1 MKMKKLGRTG
11 LMVTEN
17 SFGALPIQRIDQKSA
32 VELLHMAYDAG
43 INYYDTARAYTDS
56 EEKLGAAF
64 HDRRSS
70 IVIST
75 KSQGKTKQQVLDDL
89 DTSLKN
95 LRTDYVDILQLHNI
109 ASLPDPQDPDGI
121 HAALEEARKQ
131 GKCRFIG
138 ITSHRRP
145 VAEAAAK
152 SGLYDTVQF
161 PVSHI
166 SPQEDI
172 DLIDLCGK
180 LDVGFIA
187 MKALS
192 GPFGGIKFI
201 PTGGV
206 NAQNVGEYISA
217 PFIHAVGGSWVCPK
231 ADIAAGNFEKITA
244 LCAESRRNLLGYEVA
259 HVGINTKDNDAA
271 QDVANTFGAAFGF
284 AAKGGNSSVFASTS
298 IEVMKSQYLGK
309 QGHLAVRANQIDIAV
324 ADLKK
329 GFQVDMETAKY
340 KGDRMIAVYL
350 KNEIGGFAIHLL
362 QK

>member
-192 GPFGGIKFI
+192 GGLITCAQAAYAFFQQIPNAVPIWGIQKKEELQQFLDC
-201 PTGGV
+201 
-206 NAQNVGEYISA
+206 AQQGITMTPELQ
-217 PFIHAVGGSWVCPK
+217 AVIEK
-231 ADIAAGNFEKITA
+231 DRKELAGNF
-244 LCAESRRNLLGYEVA
+244 CRGCGYCMPCP
-259 HVGINTKDNDAA
+259 VGIEINSCARMSLMIRRAPQAA
-271 QDVANTFGAAFGF
+271 QLTDKAQAMMKKIEDCLHCGKCE
-284 AAKGGNSSVFASTS
+284 AKCPYGLDTPRLLEENYQDYREILA
-298 IEVMKSQYLGK
+298 GK
-309 QGHLAVRANQIDIAV
+309 
-324 ADLKK
+324 
-329 GFQVDMETAKY
+329 
-340 KGDRMIAVYL
+340 MI
-350 KNEIGGFAIHLL
+350 
-362 QK
+362 

>member
-192 GPFGGIKFI
+192 GGLITCAQAAYAFFQQIPNAVPIWGIQKKEELQQFLDC
-201 PTGGV
+201 
-206 NAQNVGEYISA
+206 AQQGITMTPELQ
-217 PFIHAVGGSWVCPK
+217 AVIEK
-231 ADIAAGNFEKITA
+231 DRKELAGNF
-244 LCAESRRNLLGYEVA
+244 CRGCGYCMPCRE
-259 HVGINTKDNDAA
+259 GIQINTIARLPSCCA
-271 QDVANTFGAAFGF
+271 VLPG
-284 AAKGGNSSVFASTS
+284 SST
-298 IEVMKSQYLGK
+298 
-309 QGHLAVRANQIDIAV
+309 
-324 ADLKK
+324 
-329 GFQVDMETAKY
+329 
-340 KGDRMIAVYL
+340 
-350 KNEIGGFAIHLL
+350 
-362 QK
+362 